1 MPESEP
7 RELRL
12 EGGALWVAVALL
24 LLALGG
30 AFALG
35 RWSVG
40 PSPPPAAGPRADTGG
55 AEQPAADVDRSAG
68 GFDTAGVPEPGRQVS
83 ETAEPAPAPASAP
96 ASSAGAYHVQ
106 VFAGRDRQAATRI
119 VDALQRAG
127 WPVRLQSV
135 EEGSGS
141 LVKVRVGGYPTRAAA
156 EAAAVKLRAQ
166 GQPGAWVTDS
176 P

>member
-1 MPESEP
+1 MPESEG

-12 EGGALWVAVALL
+12 EGGALWVTVALL

-35 RWSVG
+35 RWSAG
-40 PSPPPAAGPRADTGG
+40 SPAPASAGARPG
-55 AEQPAADVDRSAG
+55 AAEVEQPAVDVDRSAG
-68 GFDTAGVPEPGRQVS
+68 GFDTAGVPEPRRQAQG
-83 ETAEPAPAPASAP
+83 TAEPAPAPPAAP
-96 ASSAGAYHVQ
+96 ASPGGAFHVQ

-119 VDALQRAG
+119 VETLERGG

-135 EEGSGS
+135 AEGSGS

-156 EAAAVKLRAQ
+156 EAAAQKLRAQ
-166 GQPGAWVTDS
+166 GQAGAWVTDA